1 MHNSHLPPLNYSIK
15 LLMWCNIVM
24 HLVLG
29 PVLKLSIP
37 VSTMDVLDNEYLIYI
52 YMHSIIS
59 CTFQCDL
66 YCISFIIIFTNAHML
81 LIGPLKAS
89 RGSGPDCLA

>member
-1 MHNSHLPPLNYSIK
+1 
-15 LLMWCNIVM
+15 MWCNIVK
-24 HLVLG
+24 HLVLS

-37 VSTMDVLDNEYLIYI
+37 VSTMDDLDISDIHLL
-52 YMHSIIS
+52 HSIIS

-66 YCISFIIIFTNAHML
+66 YCISFIIIVTNAHML
-81 LIGPLKAS
+81 LLGPLKAS